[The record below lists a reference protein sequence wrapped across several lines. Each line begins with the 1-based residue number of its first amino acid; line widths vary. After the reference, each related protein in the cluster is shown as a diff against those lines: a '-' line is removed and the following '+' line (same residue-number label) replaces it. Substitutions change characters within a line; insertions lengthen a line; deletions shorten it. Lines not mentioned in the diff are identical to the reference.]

1 MDLYKAQLFEFK
13 GTRMGYYMEMSD
25 GNDMGLMSD
34 MIRYSDPTQSMQLM
48 QGMMDYDPANAALMM
63 GEVTQ
68 DGFDVFSHMSNAG
81 DVNGNMI
88 YRGGDANFD
97 DVRAALVS
105 GMMQDTSGESIDT
118 MARIMADS
126 DPLMSSYLVNEI
138 TNYGDNNP
146 DNNLSMNVL
155 ASFILAPNVFLSTQT
170 PFDFFTKRT
179 EELRRKNVFSASS
192 SIVVGFV
199 VLDFLLKRLHENDYD
214 DARNNNNNNDNI
226 FFFFN
231 IIIIIT

>member
-1 MDLYKAQLFEFK
+1 
-13 GTRMGYYMEMSD
+13 MGYYMEMSN

-34 MIRYSDPTQSMQLM
+34 MIRYSDPSQSMQLM

-88 YRGGDANFD
+88 YRGGDANFE

-118 MARIMADS
+118 MARIMAKES
-126 DPLMSSYLVNEI
+126 LEEVNIILNEI

-155 ASFILAPNVFLSTQT
+155 ASFTEMALLIKWMLICKLTQ
-170 PFDFFTKRT
+170 
-179 EELRRKNVFSASS
+179 A
-192 SIVVGFV
+192 
-199 VLDFLLKRLHENDYD
+199 
-214 DARNNNNNNDNI
+214 
-226 FFFFN
+226 
-231 IIIIIT
+231 